1 MQSKKG
7 GYMGDTKTKHE
18 NRWVRTC
25 CSECYAGHDPL
36 KVHVVDGVVV
46 RIEGDPDLP
55 LFGGR
60 VCAKAN
66 SAMMRLYDPYR
77 LKAPMKRTNPKKGVG
92 VDPGW
97 VEITW
102 EEAFDIF
109 VQKLKKIRE
118 KNPLQLYA
126 GSMDVHVC
134 GIQALFTSAFTGGDP
149 RIGYFA
155 GYGGFCGEP
164 IHRMGTGLHG
174 SFLDFPETR
183 YSKYIIVTGGSLGE
197 AWMAPTILA
206 QLVAEGRTKGGLKV
220 VVIDPRQTRAAAKA
234 DEWIPIRPATDLAFF
249 LAMMYVLVHELGIYD
264 REFLK
269 KQTNAPYLIGGN
281 GYPLRDKETNKPLI
295 WDAKDNTAKS
305 FDDPTIKDF
314 ALEGTYTVPAAAS
327 ENTDKPPEGR
337 PAFQIFKEQ
346 ILQYTPEW
354 AAEKTTI
361 PAATIRRLAKEIGE
375 AAQIGSTIV
384 LDGKEYAYR
393 PVAVVG
399 YRGTNCHTNSPK
411 TEQARIV
418 LNMLLGSNRAPGGV
432 AAFETFGL
440 SGHKWRYP
448 YPGDEDGITMGTHT
462 LEPHSPWKFPF
473 EDVGMKALWG
483 GGMSGMHHAILGQ
496 IDPKKYGIDENYLC
510 ECLMHWR
517 INSLVSTQDPKMTAQ
532 ALAKIPFYV
541 DITLWLDESD
551 DFADL
556 VLPDVHWL
564 ERLSAFN
571 MTWFFEG
578 INLQQPVVAPMYKS
592 MSGPEIY
599 FELAKRLE
607 IFTGPMGMMAMAN
620 MGLDCWGEPWIIDI
634 NKECTYE
641 EYVDA
646 ICKGLYGKDL
656 AWFKEHGHNMQLIP
670 PDRFYYRWGWNQYRL
685 PFYWYKLKA
694 QGDEL
699 RENLER
705 DKVGE
710 KTNLDVNYL
719 CQQFEPIPV
728 WYPALIHHQE
738 DPKYDLYAVSGRAAI
753 SHHSSLPATNPWL
766 IEIAERDPFI
776 LRILINHET
785 ARKKGLKDDE
795 LVWVESRAGRVKGRL
810 KLTECVHREV
820 LGFYGPLGHWMKH
833 ELAEGKGSH
842 HGSLLPMDMKT
853 LAPVVPALEAAARV
867 MVYKA
872 E

>member
-1 MQSKKG
+1 MTEVKSETE
-7 GYMGDTKTKHE
+7 D
-18 NRWVRTC
+18 RWIRTC
-25 CSECYAGHDPL
+25 CSECYAGHCPI
-36 KVHVVDGVVV
+36 KVHLVDGVVV
-46 RIEGDPDLP
+46 KIEGDPDVP
-55 LFGGR
+55 LFEGR
-60 VCAKAN
+60 ICAKAN

-77 LKAPMKRTNPKKGVG
+77 LKAPMKRTNPEKGTG

-102 EEAFDIF
+102 EEAFDLL
-109 VQKLKKIRE
+109 VEKLSKIRE
-118 KNPLQLYA
+118 TNPLRLYA

-164 IHRMGTGLHG
+164 IHRMGTALHG

-183 YSKYIIVTGGSLGE
+183 HSKYIIVTGGSLGE
-197 AWMAPTILA
+197 SWMAPTILSG
-206 QLVAEGRTKGGLKV
+206 LVAEGRTKGGLKV
-220 VVIDPRQTRAAAKA
+220 VVIDPRQTRGAAKA

-249 LAMMYVLVHELGIYD
+249 LAMMYMLVHELVIYD

-269 KQTNAPYLIGGN
+269 KQTNAPYLIGDD
-281 GYPLRDKETNKPLI
+281 GYPLRDKETNKPLV
-295 WDAKDNTAKS
+295 WDAEEARAKT
-305 FDDPTIKDF
+305 FDDSTIKDF
-314 ALEGTYTVPAAAS
+314 ALEGSYRVENAGGSGPAGA
-327 ENTDKPPEGR
+327 PPEGR
-337 PAFQIFKEQ
+337 PAFQILKDH

-354 AAEKTTI
+354 AAEITTI
-361 PAATIRRLAKEIGE
+361 SSATIRRLSKEIAE

-432 AAFETFGL
+432 AGFETDGLFGA
-440 SGHKWRYP
+440 KWRYP
-448 YPGDEDGITMGTHT
+448 YPADEDGMTVGTHT

-473 EDVGMKALWG
+473 EDVGMKAIWG

-496 IDPKKYGIDENYLC
+496 VDPERHGVDEDYLC

-517 INSLVSTQDPKMTAQ
+517 INALVSTQDPKLTAQ
-532 ALAKIPFYV
+532 ALAKIPFFV

-551 DFADL
+551 EFADL

-578 INLQQPVVAPMYKS
+578 INLQQPVVPPMYNS
-592 MSGPEIY
+592 HSGAEVY
-599 FELAKRLE
+599 FELARRLG
-607 IFTGPMGMMAMAN
+607 IMTGPMGMIAMAN
-620 MGLDCWGEPWIIDI
+620 YGADRWSEPWIVDI
-634 NKECTYE
+634 NTECTYE
-641 EYVDA
+641 EYVDSV
-646 ICKGLYGKDL
+646 CMGLAGNDL
-656 AWFKEHGHNMQLIP
+656 SWFKEHGHNLELIP

-685 PFYWYKLKA
+685 PLYWYKLKA
-694 QGDEL
+694 DGDEL
-699 RENLER
+699 RANMER
-705 DKVGE
+705 DRVGE
-710 KTNLDVNYL
+710 NSCLDPDYL

-728 WYPALIHHQE
+728 WYPASIFDE
-738 DPKYDLYAVSGRAAI
+738 DPKYDMYAVSGRAAI
-753 SHHSSLPATNPWL
+753 FLHSTTPATNPWL
-766 IEIAERDPFI
+766 IEIAERDPFM
-776 LRILINHET
+776 LRVMINTET
-785 ARKKGLKDDE
+785 ADKKGLKDDDF
-795 LVWVESRAGRVKGRL
+795 VWVESRVGKVKGRL
-810 KLTECVHREV
+810 KLTECVHKEV

-833 ELAEGKGSH
+833 PLAQGKGSH
-842 HGSLLPMDMKT
+842 HGTLLPMDMKSV
-853 LAPVVPALEAAARV
+853 APVVPALEASARV
-867 MVYKA
+867 RVYKA
-872 E
+872 EEGGQQ